1 MKKFFQ
7 SLTFRIWLPFA
18 VAISVLLITMG
29 IIYPQRQEILFR
41 KNFQSELDQL
51 TKATLLGIK
60 VALNNNDYQGLSD
73 IMGLVTLE
81 TSGIEFAAITE
92 INEEGIEKVFVSNPQ
107 LYPKEVILNPDE
119 NLFLLRKESISTE
132 FFEGFVVLAVNKSSI
147 DNAISEINFPAFIF
161 LGILMSL
168 SLGVFYGLATRIA
181 NPISYLTG
189 ISNQLKTG
197 KYDLD
202 INLVSNISEI
212 SDLNFSLV
220 ELKEALKKAQT
231 QNENFNRQLEEQIII
246 RTEDLEKTKN
256 RLIEAQYVSNLG
268 NFEINLK
275 TGKWNCS
282 TIIEDIFSIPSTFP
296 KDSNSWKQLLS
307 KENEQI
313 LVDLFDKS
321 ISLNQKFVK
330 DFKINPFN
338 STGDEKWITMNA
350 SPVRDKD
357 LDQIYLRGTIQD
369 ITDRKA
375 IEKEVEKLSLV
386 AKRTSNCVVITDEN
400 LIIQWVNDSFLRLSG
415 YSMSEVVGKSP
426 KMFQF
431 EKTDPK
437 TSEFIREQVLLGH
450 DVKAEVLNRGKY
462 GNEYWLQLNI
472 VPLREDSGKINGY
485 MAVEVDITEL
495 KNKDKK
501 IQRQVELQNILIEV
515 SSTYINIDINH
526 IDGTINSALEK
537 LAHFVDAD
545 RAYIFDYNFK
555 EGTTSNTYEW
565 CAPGIEPELDNLQGI
580 SLEYLQDWLE
590 KHIKGLPLVVPD
602 VARLPIAENG
612 ETNLRSI
619 LEPQGIQ
626 SLITIPV
633 LELGELLGF
642 LGFDSVLVKRD
653 FAEEEIKLLTLFG
666 QILISVR
673 QKQKAQKQ
681 LQIQEEKYR
690 NIIAN
695 MNLGFLEVDGEDV
708 IQTANQSFCAMS
720 GFSLNEIVGQKGIEM
735 FFGDND
741 DSKKSILERNRTRK
755 EGKTDVYE
763 MEILTKTGEIK
774 HWIISG
780 GPNYNDSGEF
790 VGSIGLHLDITD
802 QKKLEN
808 EQLLLLSLTQNQNDR
823 LKNFAHIVSHNLR
836 SHAANLSGM
845 TSFMEIQSKEFAENP
860 FFQNFKNVI
869 DNLMDSIHNLSE
881 VSEIQTNDR
890 TVMERVDLIEI
901 LNSSLLNVSSLAL
914 TSEVSIDFT
923 QKNESIPVLGNSIY
937 LESITLNLLT
947 NAIKYRDSKKSCEI
961 KILIQVKD
969 ETVELQVVD
978 NGLGIDL
985 KRQGRKIFGMYKTFH
1000 DHPDSRG
1007 IGLFITKNQVEAL
1020 GGEIEV
1026 ESKEGTGSSFKVTLK
1041 RYHEQG

>member
-1 MKKFFQ
+1 
-7 SLTFRIWLPFA
+7 
-18 VAISVLLITMG
+18 
-29 IIYPQRQEILFR
+29 
-41 KNFQSELDQL
+41 
-51 TKATLLGIK
+51 
-60 VALNNNDYQGLSD
+60 
-73 IMGLVTLE
+73 
-81 TSGIEFAAITE
+81 
-92 INEEGIEKVFVSNPQ
+92 
-107 LYPKEVILNPDE
+107 
-119 NLFLLRKESISTE
+119 
-132 FFEGFVVLAVNKSSI
+132 
-147 DNAISEINFPAFIF
+147 
-161 LGILMSL
+161 
-168 SLGVFYGLATRIA
+168 
-181 NPISYLTG
+181 
-189 ISNQLKTG
+189 
-197 KYDLD
+197 
-202 INLVSNISEI
+202 
-212 SDLNFSLV
+212 
-220 ELKEALKKAQT
+220 
-231 QNENFNRQLEEQIII
+231 
-246 RTEDLEKTKN
+246 
-256 RLIEAQYVSNLG
+256 
-268 NFEINLK
+268 
-275 TGKWNCS
+275 
-282 TIIEDIFSIPSTFP
+282 
-296 KDSNSWKQLLS
+296 
-307 KENEQI
+307 
-313 LVDLFDKS
+313 
-321 ISLNQKFVK
+321 
-330 DFKINPFN
+330 
-338 STGDEKWITMNA
+338 
-350 SPVRDKD
+350 
-357 LDQIYLRGTIQD
+357 
-369 ITDRKA
+369 
-375 IEKEVEKLSLV
+375 
-386 AKRTSNCVVITDEN
+386 
-400 LIIQWVNDSFLRLSG
+400 
-415 YSMSEVVGKSP
+415 
-426 KMFQF
+426 
-431 EKTDPK
+431 
-437 TSEFIREQVLLGH
+437 
-450 DVKAEVLNRGKY
+450 
-462 GNEYWLQLNI
+462 
-472 VPLREDSGKINGY
+472 

-642 LGFDSVLVKRD
+642 LGFDSVRIKRD

-720 GFSLNEIVGQKGIEM
+720 GFSLNEMVGQKGIEM

-845 TSFMEIQSKEFAENP
+845 TSFMEIQSKEFAENS